1 MDPKLLVL
9 IFILIPVILFV
20 IIGMWMMGIYNSLVR
35 LRNRFENA
43 FAQIDVMLQRRYD
56 LIPNLVSTAKGYMQH
71 EKETL
76 TAVIEAR
83 NQAFQAAKAAAGAPG
98 DMAAVGSLM
107 QAESSLT
114 ASLGRLLA
122 ISESYPDLK
131 ADQQM
136 TALMEEL
143 TSTENKIGF
152 ARQAYNDAVMRYNE
166 AREVFPSSL
175 VASFFKFEEKKM
187 FEIEDPKVRQAP
199 VVEF

>member
-1 MDPKLLVL
+1 MNPN
-9 IFILIPVILFV
+9 ILIVLLILVPVVLFV
-20 IIGMWMMGIYNSLVR
+20 GIGMWMMGIYNSLVR

-98 DMAAVGSLM
+98 DVAAVGSLM
-107 QAESSLT
+107 QAESTLS

-136 TALMEEL
+136 SALMEEL

-152 ARQAYNDAVMRYNE
+152 ARQAFNDAVMRYNE

-187 FEIEDPKVRQAP
+187 FEIENQKARQAP

>member
-9 IFILIPVILFV
+9 IFILIPVVLFV